1 MTPGIRWASS
11 LSLLALLVFSLLAP
25 LLLALLPPS
34 LAQGS
39 SGFNGS
45 VLVVDL
51 SGAITPASDDIVKAA
66 FEQAQAG
73 NYRAVILILN
83 TPGGGLT
90 ETMDILGQMDQSK
103 VPVIG
108 YVYPEG
114 TSAWSAGTLILM
126 GTDVAAM
133 APHSII
139 GSAQPAQLSPTGGI
153 SPINDNKTLNAMVAL
168 IEEKARL
175 HGRNVTAAGY
185 FITRNLNLNAS
196 DAKNY
201 GVVEM
206 VSPNPRDLL
215 TRIDGIK
222 AKNITLSTR
231 GAGIDCFELPLGL
244 AFLKTISDPTIAGL
258 LLLIGLYAIIYGLSS
273 PGMGAEIVGV
283 AATAMGVIGLGYDV
297 NIGAFFLILL
307 GLGLVLAELHSH
319 SFGILALA
327 GLICVVA
334 GSILLVPVSYPE
346 WYLPAEYQRSMITTF
361 LIPSLILGAFLIFA
375 VYKAAKAR
383 LAPTIKGLD
392 SLIGAAGVALD
403 RLGPRGY
410 VQVRGEYWMAEA
422 DQFVEAGQK
431 IMVVGKD
438 GTMLKVKRT

>member
-1 MTPGIRWASS
+1 
-11 LSLLALLVFSLLAP
+11 
-25 LLLALLPPS
+25 
-34 LAQGS
+34 
-39 SGFNGS
+39 
-45 VLVVDL
+45 
-51 SGAITPASDDIVKAA
+51 
-66 FEQAQAG
+66 
-73 NYRAVILILN
+73 
-83 TPGGGLT
+83 
-90 ETMDILGQMDQSK
+90 
-103 VPVIG
+103 
-108 YVYPEG
+108 
-114 TSAWSAGTLILM
+114 
-126 GTDVAAM
+126 
-133 APHSII
+133 
-139 GSAQPAQLSPTGGI
+139 
-153 SPINDNKTLNAMVAL
+153 
-168 IEEKARL
+168 
-175 HGRNVTAAGY
+175 
-185 FITRNLNLNAS
+185 
-196 DAKNY
+196 
-201 GVVEM
+201 
-206 VSPNPRDLL
+206 
-215 TRIDGIK
+215 
-222 AKNITLSTR
+222 
-231 GAGIDCFELPLGL
+231 
-244 AFLKTISDPTIAGL
+244 
-258 LLLIGLYAIIYGLSS
+258 LLIGLYAIIYGLSS

>member
-1 MTPGIRWASS
+1 MTPGIRSALS

-25 LLLALLPPS
+25 FLLTLLPPA

-39 SGFNGS
+39 SDFNGS
-45 VLVVDL
+45 VLAVNM
-51 SGAITPASDDIVKAA
+51 SGAITPASDDIVRAA

-73 NYRAVILILN
+73 NYKAVILILN
-83 TPGGGLT
+83 TPGGSLT
-90 ETMDILGQMDQSK
+90 ETMDILCQMDQSK

-108 YVYPEG
+108 DVYPEG
-114 TSAWSAGTLILM
+114 ASAWSAGTLILM
-126 GTDVAAM
+126 DTDVAAM

-139 GSAQPAQLSPTGGI
+139 GSAQPVQLSPTRGT
-153 SPINDNKTLNAMVAL
+153 SPVNDSKTINAMVAL
-168 IEEKARL
+168 IEEKARI

-206 VSPNPRDLL
+206 VSPNPQDLL
-215 TRIDGIK
+215 TRVDGMK
-222 AKNITLSTR
+222 AKNITLRTR
-231 GAGIDCFELPLGL
+231 GAGIEYFEPPLGL
-244 AFLKTISDPTIAGL
+244 AFLKIISDPTIAGL

-273 PGMGAEIVGV
+273 PGMGAEVFGV
-283 AATAMGVIGLGYDV
+283 ATLAMGVIGLGYDV

-307 GLGLVLAELHSH
+307 GLGLVLAELYSH

-346 WYLPAEYQRSMITTF
+346 RYLPTEYQRSMITTF
-361 LIPSLILGAFLIFA
+361 LIPSIILGVFLIFA

-383 LAPTIKGLD
+383 LAPPVKGLD
-392 SLIGAAGVALD
+392 SLIGEMGVALD

-410 VQVRGEYWMAEA
+410 VQVQGEYWMVEV
-422 DQFVEAGQK
+422 DQVVEAGQK
-431 IMVVGKD
+431 VLVVGKD
-438 GTMLKVKRT
+438 GTMLKVKRI